1 MKRLI
6 DFLNEADENK
16 NAGTDNKN
24 SDSNNKKQDS
34 GKKKPETVKISV
46 TIDNVLEDAKKIYN
60 SNKDLETFLS
70 RIKKPKLSNDKK
82 KYFIYRIT
90 NKTED
95 KIEEGELAIYFNKAG
110 GKQPS
115 DEFKKIVDAIKT
127 PKPTEW
133 ENILKNGAKELG
145 NGDAQDFITTFF
157 ISKVSNPA
165 VTPAQSKDEHISD
178 LPRIY
183 EEVGESMVYR
193 AGECVSKLA
202 DADTKINANDF
213 QDVLQ
218 SAFGSATNHRGE
230 SDAFL
235 SQFTR
240 MREKMKIDAAKY
252 AIYVINQNG
261 DTDSEENESYYD
273 SLIELLPLLM
283 EAEEDKNNVVDF
295 IELPKKVSDF
305 VNNDMKK
312 ALIQAN
318 NVSKKYPRQYNICYK
333 QLESSFEAGLKK
345 GQDAERDDKKTEFK
359 DPITGK
365 IIKRHGKAWGT
376 GGPNGFIRDNPWLE
390 KLCNDIKGQ
399 KWTIFNCVGKTVLK
413 IFDILET
420 GGKMYQKFCDDLAE
434 GFKQIKQSF
443 GSMSTADFDKQA
455 EQYSKNGEENKAISA
470 EMASVIYGLTRI
482 YQLLGEGKIGI
493 INGKYKTV
501 TTIDENNTTV
511 IQNAVN
517 QLADSIA
524 KYSKKQDEY
533 ERWKEEKNKETDEKI
548 KKFEEQIKQLE
559 DGRKKENPNS
569 AEKQNNANNAT
580 ETQQG
585 SEKKESTFIDTSRP
599 YLNEIKKVSLKS
611 LLKEEEEAKKEET
624 EKNDIQKEIEDQKK
638 ELEKLKKSKNEQ
650 VQINLETYFALLDAY
665 SDASEYIG
673 QIADIHS
680 FLVKMFDENEAKD
693 QYAKMFNKKENED
706 SEEGDEEEDTTTEHY
721 SYKLNIKNPFINEAE
736 EFEVED
742 DDEEDN
748 KNEDDS
754 TDNKNDEKEKED
766 KAAEQGQEGNLDWI
780 QTGAGKNLVELYRLF
795 GVNTQKTLLDIS
807 ALKSMAKEKNQDN
820 ILKNFATITDSL
832 SNVLNETEI
841 NPIKDGII
849 AFDYAFGEDAD
860 ENKFKTLANAFELE
874 GFGNNE
880 EDEKKKKEDDEKKK
894 KEQEEER
901 KKNGVWTLEEL
912 EEKQK
917 ELAALVD
924 NSSKIMKH
932 VSEINK
938 FVQSANDDKWLDEY
952 ANKIKESEE
961 LENEI
966 WEKCLEIYN
975 DKNEQ
980 NKKGNQW
987 LLEKRKSTENQ
998 VYLNKLW
1005 ITLSSAKNIGQV
1017 LKKTIEDSKK
1027 NEKKESIFNTNK
1039 YFIPLLLEEDDKE
1052 QENTNNTNNNDNN
1065 NESNGTRK
1073 RHNAEMAVNVYKDNL
1088 SKIDFNE
1095 LLPTDLNNAVYD
1107 ITKGKEYNDLEQ
1119 KFAHSKLG
1127 FKAENDANLPKGI
1140 LKNILGDPKT
1150 EPTELYNK
1158 LKPTC
1163 EKIMEQVIYG
1173 HVSKNLKGDDRDI
1186 YLSTGCMVGVCK
1198 SLEKLKNTPAG
1209 QEDHRG
1215 ISTAKSDMS
1224 PEGVKTTAGTEK
1236 EQTGN
1241 AEKPQQNNSYIIGRS
1256 NDSLINE
1263 IYKYIKGN

>member
-6 DFLNEADENK
+6 DFLNED
-16 NAGTDNKN
+16 
-24 SDSNNKKQDS
+24 
-34 GKKKPETVKISV
+34 KKKPEVVKISV
-46 TIDNVLEDAKKIYN
+46 TIDTVLEDAKKIYN
-60 SNKDLETFLS
+60 SDENLEQFLS

-82 KYFIYRIT
+82 NYFIYRVS

-95 KIEEGELAIYFNKAG
+95 KIEEGELAIYFNKSG

-145 NGDAQDFITTFF
+145 NGDAQDFITSYF
-157 ISKVSNPA
+157 IPKVSNPA
-165 VTPAQSKDEHISD
+165 IVPSETKNQSIRD
-178 LPRIY
+178 LPQLY
-183 EEVGESMVYR
+183 KDVGESMVYR

-218 SAFGSATNHRGE
+218 SAFGAATNHNGE
-230 SDAFL
+230 SDIFL

-240 MREKMKIDAAKY
+240 MREKLQIDAAKY

-261 DTDSEENESYYD
+261 DTDATDESYYD
-273 SLIELLPLLM
+273 SFIELLPLLL
-283 EAEEDKNNVVDF
+283 EADENDNKNTVDF
-295 IELPKKVSDF
+295 IELPKKVGDF

-312 ALIQAN
+312 ALIQAS
-318 NVSKKYPRQYNICYK
+318 NVAKKYPRQYNICYK
-333 QLESSFEAGLKK
+333 KLEAAFEEGLKA

-365 IIKRHGKAWGT
+365 VIKRHGKAWGT
-376 GGPNGFIRDNPWLE
+376 GGPNGFIRDNPMLE

-399 KWTIFNCVGKTVLK
+399 KWTIFNCVGKTILN
-413 IFDILET
+413 IFDAIET
-420 GGKMYQKFCDDLAE
+420 GGKIYQKLCDDLAE

-443 GSMSTADFDKQA
+443 SSMSTADFEKQS
-455 EQYSKNGEENKAISA
+455 EQYSKNGEENRAISA
-470 EMASVIYGLTRI
+470 EMASVIFSLTRI

-511 IQNAVN
+511 IQNAIN

-524 KYSKKQDEY
+524 KYSKKEDEY
-533 ERWKEEKNKETDEKI
+533 KHWKEEKNKESDEKI

-559 DGRKKENPNS
+559 DGRKNENPNS
-569 AEKQNNANNAT
+569 SSTSNEQ
-580 ETQQG
+580 ES
-585 SEKKESTFIDTSRP
+585 SEKKESTYIDNTRP
-599 YLNEIKKVSLKS
+599 YLNDIKTVALKS
-611 LLKEEEEAKKEET
+611 LLKEEDEAKKEET
-624 EKNDIQKEIEDQKK
+624 EKNDVQKEIEDQKK
-638 ELEKLKKSKNEQ
+638 ELEKLKKNKNEQ
-650 VQINLETYFALLDAY
+650 VQINLESYFALLDAY

-680 FLVKMFDENEAKD
+680 FLVKMFDENEAKE
-693 QYAKMFNKKENED
+693 QYAKMFNEKETKD
-706 SEEGDEEEDTTTEHY
+706 EGEAEGEEDTQTEHY

-736 EFEVED
+736 EFEIDD
-742 DDEEDN
+742 DDEDNKDEENKDTDSSDN
-748 KNEDDS
+748 KNEEN
-754 TDNKNDEKEKED
+754 TKED
-766 KAAEQGQEGNLDWI
+766 KAEQGQEGNLDWI

-807 ALKSMAKEKNQDN
+807 AIKSMAKEKNQDN
-820 ILKNFATITDSL
+820 ILKNFSTITDSL
-832 SNVLNETEI
+832 NNVLNETEI
-841 NPIKDGII
+841 NPIKDGVI

-874 GFGNNE
+874 DFGKS
-880 EDEKKKKEDDEKKK
+880 EDDKKKEEETKKK
-894 KEQEEER
+894 DEER
-901 KKNGVWTLEEL
+901 KKNGEWTLEEL

-932 VSEINK
+932 VSELNN

-952 ANKIKESEE
+952 ANKIKEAEE

-975 DKNEQ
+975 DKNEN

-987 LLEKRKSTENQ
+987 LLEKRKSAENQ
-998 VYLNKLW
+998 VYLNKIW
-1005 ITLSSAKNIGQV
+1005 VTLSSAKYIGQV
-1017 LKKTIEDSKK
+1017 LKKSIEDGKK
-1027 NEKKESIFNTNK
+1027 KEKKESVFNTNK
-1039 YFIPLLLEEDDKE
+1039 YFIPLLLE
-1052 QENTNNTNNNDNN
+1052 NNTNTNTNTDTNTTN
-1065 NESNGTRK
+1065 SNGTRK
-1073 RHNAEMAVNVYKDNL
+1073 RHTAEMAVNIYKDNL
-1088 SKIDFNE
+1088 SKLDFNI
-1095 LLPTDLNNAVYD
+1095 LLPTDLSSADYD
-1107 ITKGKEYNDLEQ
+1107 ITKGQEYNQHE
-1119 KFAHSKLG
+1119 KEIAEGKLG
-1127 FKAENDANLPKGI
+1127 TRSENTKNLPKGV

-1173 HVSKNLKGDDRDI
+1173 TVSKNLKGDDRDI
-1186 YLSTGCMVGVCK
+1186 YLSAGCMIGVSK
-1198 SLEKLKNTPAG
+1198 SLEKLKNTSAG

-1215 ISTAKSDMS
+1215 VSTAKSDMS
-1224 PEGVKTTAGTEK
+1224 PEGVRTDAGTGK
-1236 EQTGN
+1236 GQPNN
-1241 AEKPQQNNSYIIGRS
+1241 AGTKSQDNTNNGKLESYIIGRS